1 MKAII
6 NSIHLTPRRVRKTTR
21 NIGLQINAMK
31 NSAVR
36 IMLED
41 TTNNKWYN
49 FTEDRKVDEKGF
61 CLFTNYQIW
70 EDDFSDTW
78 NEKNPVP
85 LKSEKVEL
93 STFNLCVPPVVIATS
108 FAALKKI
115 PVSVSPVL
123 VIDGALAEPAAND
136 ATDVIVGAARVTTD
150 AVALNPDVKSL
161 PSPRRV

>member
-49 FTEDRKVDEKGF
+49 FTDKVFQANADSLKHK
-61 CLFTNYQIW
+61 FTSDGIITK
-70 EDDFSDTW
+70 EMVLPFSCSAVTF
-78 NEKNPVP
+78 
-85 LKSEKVEL
+85 LSISE
-93 STFNLCVPPVVIATS
+93 
-108 FAALKKI
+108 
-115 PVSVSPVL
+115 
-123 VIDGALAEPAAND
+123 
-136 ATDVIVGAARVTTD
+136 
-150 AVALNPDVKSL
+150 
-161 PSPRRV
+161 